1 MTTVRSLVRPVL
13 LAVALA
19 VGAGFVGGC
28 AMTRDVRTAKANG
41 VMGTT
46 KIYHVSPERAWALA
60 KTVLAQDGGR
70 AVEEHNDKNGR
81 YLTTTSYGNFA
92 PIGTVMGAWVE
103 RFDNANTRVTFY
115 TEQKLPLTTTK
126 HTPTEDRLHASFA
139 QALGAG
145 K

>member
-1 MTTVRSLVRPVL
+1 
-13 LAVALA
+13 
-19 VGAGFVGGC
+19 
-28 AMTRDVRTAKANG
+28 MTRDVRTAKANG